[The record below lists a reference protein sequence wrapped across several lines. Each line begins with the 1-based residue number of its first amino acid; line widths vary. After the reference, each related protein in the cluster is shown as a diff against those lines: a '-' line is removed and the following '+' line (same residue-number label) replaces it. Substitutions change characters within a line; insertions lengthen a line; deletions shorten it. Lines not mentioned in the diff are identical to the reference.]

1 MTAPPITP
9 DLWQRIPWH
18 PRARAVAALEATA
31 RRLTA
36 DVDRLRRQRATLA
49 RQVGAEAAEYAEQAR
64 RELAAL
70 PADPDGPAHLAAL
83 TAAMRRAS

>member
-36 DVDRLRRQRATLA
+36 DVDRLRRQRDLLA
-49 RQVGAEAAEYAEQAR
+49 RETSADVTEAVAQAR

-70 PADPDGPAHLAAL
+70 PADPDGPAHRAAL
-83 TAAMRRAS
+83 AAAMRRAS